1 MSPGLSGELNFAQV
15 PKALAAAREAL
26 QQGQGPV
33 ELDLSGVT
41 RVDSAG
47 LALLL
52 ELARAARA
60 GGREL
65 RCTRAPEQLR
75 RLAEFFGL
83 STLLALSA

>member
-1 MSPGLSGELNFAQV
+1 MSAALSGELSFAQV
-15 PKALAAAREAL
+15 PALLARARAEVEA
-26 QQGQGPV
+26 GSGPI

-60 GGREL
+60 RGREL
-65 RCTRAPEQLR
+65 RCRNAPEQLR

-83 STLLALSA
+83 APLLALSA